1 VILPEADAQGAM
13 LVARRILE
21 ASEAPFAVE
30 GQGLDVRASIG
41 IALYPDH
48 GEDAETLLRRADI
61 AMYAAKR
68 SGEGCATYSRERDGD
83 GLNSL
88 ALTADLRRAMSENG
102 LLVHYQPQVS
112 LKTGQVIGFE
122 ALVRWQHP
130 QRGLLSPSDFVSL
143 AERTGLIKR
152 LTDAVLE
159 TAFAD
164 CRAWRAVG
172 YALPVAVNLSTRNL
186 LDLDFADSIT
196 AQLTA
201 HGLSPEWLTLE
212 ITEGVLMLDPARA
225 LQTLSRLRE
234 LGVRLSVDDFGT
246 GYSSLSYLHGMRID
260 EVKID
265 KSFITNVVTEE
276 SSTAIVRSII
286 DLGHSLG
293 VDVIAEGVEDAGAW
307 ELLRGLGCDA
317 AQGYFVGRPMAFGE
331 LIKWLES
338 GQWTP
343 AGRPRAVG
351 A

>member
-1 VILPEADAQGAM
+1 VILPEADEDGAT

-88 ALTADLRRAMSENG
+88 VLTADLRRAMAENG

-112 LKTGQVIGFE
+112 FKTGEVTGFE

-130 QRGLLSPSDFVSL
+130 QRGLLSPSDFISL

-172 YALPVAVNLSTRNL
+172 YPLPVAVNLSTRNL
-186 LDLDFADSIT
+186 LDLDFADSV
-196 AQLTA
+196 AALLA
-201 HGLSPEWLTLE
+201 KHGLSPEWLTLE
-212 ITEGVLMLDPARA
+212 ITEGVLMLDPVRA
-225 LQTLSRLRE
+225 LQMLSRVRE

-265 KSFITNVVTEE
+265 KSFIAGGVSEE
-276 SSTAIVRSII
+276 SSAAIVRSII

-293 VDVIAEGVEDAGAW
+293 VEVIAEGVEDAAAW
-307 ELLRGLGCDA
+307 ELLRGLGCDG
-317 AQGYFVGRPMAFGE
+317 AQGFYVGHPMAFGD
-331 LIKWLES
+331 LIKWLEAA
-338 GQWTP
+338 QWKPPSQT
-343 AGRPRAVG
+343 RALG